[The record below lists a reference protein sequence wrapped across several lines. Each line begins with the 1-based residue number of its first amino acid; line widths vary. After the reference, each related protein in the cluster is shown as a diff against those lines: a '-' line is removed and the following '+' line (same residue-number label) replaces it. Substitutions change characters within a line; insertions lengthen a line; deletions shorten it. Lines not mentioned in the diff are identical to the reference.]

1 MAGQW
6 GPEKGRRKKEEPRA
20 GDPSTEETEGRLV
33 QGEEKYDDVAR
44 KPWTF
49 QLIQWLGIQLPM

>member
-20 GDPSTEETEGRLV
+20 GDTSTEETEGRLV